1 MTLPTPAA
9 GYEFCVRNDNNVAT
23 VITFAAI
30 TSVQFENTNFTSYKT
45 ANTSIVSGG
54 AAGDKLCVMGR
65 DATHYLVM
73 SFNGTWS

>member
-1 MTLPTPAA
+1 M
-9 GYEFCVRNDNNVAT
+9 RNDNNVAT

-30 TSVQFENTNFTSYKT
+30 TSVQFKNTNFTSYKT